1 VSRFR
6 ALVCACLSGLVALL
20 FGSIA
25 SAHQAGLSRGDY
37 SVSATSVVAELVF
50 ARGELL
56 GLARSL
62 DENGD
67 GTLSTTEL
75 EHGRQT
81 LTKVIVDRLD
91 VRAGEGPCTGLLDDV
106 ALLEDD
112 GVSLRA
118 VYRCPEAPQFVR
130 IRLDLLDDLPFGHRH
145 IARVKGATNAEQVLF
160 GKTREIGIASAAP
173 SGSSSKTPHVEPS
186 QPSEEG
192 FFGFVRLGVEHIL
205 FGYDHL
211 VFLFGL
217 VLVGGRLRAILLVI
231 TAFTLAHSITLGLA
245 VLGVFAPSPRI
256 VEPLIALSVAYV
268 GVENFFVK
276 DAEKRWM
283 ITFPFGLVHGFGF
296 AGALGEIALPRP
308 EIPKALLAFNL
319 GVEAGQLAV
328 LAAVLPLVFAAR
340 KKKWF
345 EDKGVK
351 GLSAIITALG
361 VVWFVARIVSP

>member
-6 ALVCACLSGLVALL
+6 AFVCACLSGLVALL

-91 VRAGEGPCTGLLDDV
+91 VRAGEGPCSGLLDDV

-130 IRLDLLDDLPFGHRH
+130 IRLNLLDDLPFGHRH

-205 FGYDHL
+205 FGY
-211 VFLFGL
+211 
-217 VLVGGRLRAILLVI
+217 
-231 TAFTLAHSITLGLA
+231 
-245 VLGVFAPSPRI
+245 
-256 VEPLIALSVAYV
+256 E
-268 GVENFFVK
+268 
-276 DAEKRWM
+276 
-283 ITFPFGLVHGFGF
+283 
-296 AGALGEIALPRP
+296 
-308 EIPKALLAFNL
+308 
-319 GVEAGQLAV
+319 
-328 LAAVLPLVFAAR
+328 
-340 KKKWF
+340 KWF

-351 GLSAIITALG
+351 GLSAIITAFDAFALTNHVTLG
-361 VVWFVARIVSP
+361 SVDGLAFRRVGRRRRRDRHARRRRHEGARHADLCGELRQLGEDLP